1 VRVTVDLGHR
11 AYDVVMGAGVRR
23 DLASLIQA
31 RAPRARA
38 AAIITSGSLRRQPWF
53 DLDTGVEQH
62 VVEVP
67 EGEAAKDW
75 TELGRLCESLAELGL
90 SRYDVVVG
98 VGGGAV
104 TDVAGLAAALYQRGL
119 AVVHVPTSLVAQVDA
134 AIGGKTAV
142 NLTSGKNLV
151 GAFHQPVGVLCDTET
166 LTTLSE
172 RERIGG
178 LGEIAK
184 CWLLEDRRAADLAT
198 TPLSSLVTMAVQL
211 KAGLVMLDER
221 DGNQRALLNYG
232 HTLGHALELLA
243 LEREADELRH
253 GEAVAIGL
261 AYAVRLAHALS
272 RVGSREVAN
281 HDQVLRA
288 LGLPARLP
296 SFASTNA
303 LVTAMGRDKKTHHD
317 LTFVLPGPTG
327 FEVVRRVEP
336 RVVAEVLDQ
345 FRGES

>member
-1 VRVTVDLGHR
+1 MRVTVDLGHR

-261 AYAVRLAHALS
+261 AYAVRLAHALR